1 MSVRFFQK
9 APDEECDRSTEAD
22 AAALWR
28 GRLDDLS
35 GESTT
40 TKKAPLR
47 ESPRRRQKNS
57 LSYAALRRHRKELV
71 AVVPCVYYM
80 GGRCSRRASSPAYTQ
95 LSDFSIVRAI
105 GRGAFGKVCIV
116 RHKQTKKHYAL
127 KYMDKRRCV
136 RKSAAFNVLREL
148 ELLSELNHPF
158 LVNLWSSFQDDKY
171 MFMLCDLLLGGD
183 LRYHL
188 NRQGHFSEDRSKL
201 YVCEMAHALS
211 YLHSHRIIH
220 RDVKPE
226 NILLDD
232 HGHAHLTDLNL
243 ATKLEPSSMATS
255 ASGTR
260 PYMAPEI
267 LLTELGQAPGYDN
280 RVDWWSLGIVFYEM
294 LQGRPPYE
302 FTAKFTSEQVLLLI
316 FENCLTL
323 PTNWPTD
330 LKSFITSIL
339 HCNPSLRINSLER
352 LSAHRYM
359 QRIDMKAVLE
369 RRTAPIFVPRSDSLN
384 CDLTYEL
391 ESRIFESQLRHHR
404 RHRHYHRGAGSG
416 SSAATRDHDESLERA
431 VEEVSRRFRAYDRNR
446 ANRDGKIDEAPRPA
460 EGNNVAPTENSN
472 HHQPATGVT
481 ATSTAPSPAN
491 CL

>member
-1 MSVRFFQK
+1 
-9 APDEECDRSTEAD
+9 
-22 AAALWR
+22 
-28 GRLDDLS
+28 
-35 GESTT
+35 
-40 TKKAPLR
+40 
-47 ESPRRRQKNS
+47 
-57 LSYAALRRHRKELV
+57 
-71 AVVPCVYYM
+71 M
-80 GGRCSRRASSPAYTQ
+80 GGRCSRRASSPTHTQ

-171 MFMLCDLLLGGD
+171 MFMVCDLLLGGD

-201 YVCEMAHALS
+201 YVCEMAHALA
-211 YLHSHRIIH
+211 YLHNHRIIH
-220 RDVKPE
+220 RDIKPE

-232 HGHAHLTDLNL
+232 RGHAHLTDLNL
-243 ATKLEPSSMATS
+243 ATKLESGSIATS

-267 LLTELGQAPGYDN
+267 LLTELGQMTGYDH

-294 LQGRPPYE
+294 LQGRTPYE

-316 FENCLTL
+316 FESCIPL
-323 PTNWPTD
+323 PANWPSD

-339 HCNPSLRINSLER
+339 HCNPALRINSLER

-359 QRIDMKAVLE
+359 QRIDMKAVME
-369 RRTAPIFVPRSDSLN
+369 RKMAPVFVPRNDSLN
-384 CDLTYEL
+384 CDPTYEL
-391 ESRIFESQLRHHR
+391 ENRIFESQLRHHCH
-404 RHRHYHRGAGSG
+404 HRHHHRGAGSG
-416 SSAATRDHDESLERA
+416 SSAATRDRDQSIERA
-431 VEEVSRRFRAYDRNR
+431 IDEISRRFRVYDRHKTTR
-446 ANRDGKIDEAPRPA
+446 
-460 EGNNVAPTENSN
+460 EGNTEDPATLPLVENVVISSIETLNHHNVAT
-472 HHQPATGVT
+472 VT
-481 ATSTAPSPAN
+481 TTTSTSSPAVAN
-491 CL
+491 CV